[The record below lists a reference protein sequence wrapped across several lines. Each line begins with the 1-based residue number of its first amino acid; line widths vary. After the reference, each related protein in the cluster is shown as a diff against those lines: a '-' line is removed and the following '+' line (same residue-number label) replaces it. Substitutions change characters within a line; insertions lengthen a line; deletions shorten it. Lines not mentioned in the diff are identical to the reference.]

1 MKKTLKYFA
10 WACVIAAF
18 AAPVALADDDKAVN
32 NDAAIARSL
41 DIFNTLY
48 KELNTFYVDTI
59 DAQKSIEN
67 AINAMLDDI
76 DPYTE
81 YIPAKETDEFITI
94 STGEYGGIGSYLMER
109 TVNGKK
115 GVYISG
121 PYEGSPAARAGL
133 RSGDRIIMIDG
144 DSTANWTSDQV
155 SKRLK
160 GQANTHLTVT
170 VVRPY
175 DEDSI
180 KTFSFNRETISVNPV
195 PYYGVTRDNIGYI
208 DLTSFNEKSAQQVR
222 DALIELKKD
231 PRVKNIVLDLRSN
244 GGGIVEGAIQIVGY
258 FVPKGTQ
265 VLVMRGRDKSSERT
279 YKTTVD
285 PIDTDIPLA
294 VLIDGGSA
302 SASEITAGALQ
313 DLDRAVIIGSRSF
326 GKGLVQST
334 RQLPYDGILKVTIA
348 KYYIPSGRLIQ
359 EVDYGNR
366 NDDGTYKKTTTDST
380 ARIFHTA
387 HGREVRE
394 GGGIMPDI
402 KVEPRELKR
411 IVYNIMRDHWDFDFA
426 TKYVAE
432 HGNEIANPAGVR
444 AAAGHPAQ
452 DRDCRGLHERFHP
465 GPVRPPRADAQTR
478 PRPRPG
484 PAPPRHH
491 LPHRSGDHG
500 PPLLSARPSPERHQG
515 RRLPRRRQEDVRHR
529 RRIPAHPQHPR
540 QEREIQQEEKVTAN
554 WLNSLLKKRDTSCVA
569 PLFYKPVACNT
580 GTAREGTRFYK
591 KLFELFFFIEACL
604 GNNE

>member
-1 MKKTLKYFA
+1 MKKTLKILVWSCLA
-10 WACVIAAF
+10 IAL
-18 AAPVALADDDKAVN
+18 AAPCAMAGSDDNVN
-32 NDAAIARSL
+32 DDAAVARNL
-41 DIFNTLY
+41 DIFNSLY

-59 DAQKSIEN
+59 NAQKAIEN
-67 AINAMLDDI
+67 AINAMLNEI

-81 YIPAKETDEFITI
+81 YIPAVEADEFMTM
-94 STGEYGGIGSYLMER
+94 STGEYGGIGSYLTER

-121 PYEGSPAARAGL
+121 PYEGSPAARVGL
-133 RSGDRIIMIDG
+133 RAGDRIIVIDG
-144 DSTANWTSDQV
+144 DSTTGWTSDKV
-155 SKRLK
+155 SKRLR
-160 GQANTHLTVT
+160 GQANTHLTLT

-208 DLTSFNEKSAQQVR
+208 GLTTFNEKSAQQVR
-222 DALIELKKD
+222 EAVIELKKD
-231 PRVKNIVLDLRSN
+231 PRVKGIVLDLRSN
-244 GGGIVEGAIQIVGY
+244 GGGIVEGAIQIVGC

-285 PIDTDIPLA
+285 PVDTEIPLA
-294 VLIDGGSA
+294 VIIDGGSA

-313 DLDRAVIIGSRSF
+313 DLDRAVIIGNRSF

-334 RQLPYDGILKVTIA
+334 RSLPYDGMLKVTIA

-366 NDDGTYKKTTTDST
+366 NADGSYKKTTTDST
-380 ARIFHTA
+380 ARVFHTA

-394 GGGIMPDI
+394 GGGIDPDL

-432 HGNEIANPAGVR
+432 HG
-444 AAAGHPAQ
+444 Q
-452 DRDCRGLHERFHP
+452 DI
-465 GPVRPPRADAQTR
+465 
-478 PRPRPG
+478 
-484 PAPPRHH
+484 PAPADFQVTDEIFNEFKAFINPEKFEYDKVCEQQLAALRKTATAEGYMNDSTKAQFDRLEALLKHD
-491 LPHRSGDHG
+491 LDHD
-500 PPLLSARPSPERHQG
+500 LDL
-515 RRLPRRRQEDVRHR
+515 HR
-529 RRIPAHPQHPR
+529 RDISYLLGQEIMDRLYYQRGQVQNSIKDDEFLDKAKEMFDKPGEYARI
-540 QEREIQQEEKVTAN
+540 
-554 WLNSLLKKRDTSCVA
+554 LNIKSKPTKKTT
-569 PLFYKPVACNT
+569 P
-580 GTAREGTRFYK
+580 K
-591 KLFELFFFIEACL
+591 KKK
-604 GNNE
+604 

>member
-1 MKKTLKYFA
+1 MKKTLKYLA
-10 WACVIAAF
+10 WGCVVLCL
-18 AAPVALADDDKAVN
+18 AAPAALADDEKKVN
-32 NDAAIARSL
+32 DDAAVARSL

-67 AINAMLDDI
+67 AINAMLEDI

-81 YIPAKETDEFITI
+81 YIPAKETDEFMTI

-109 TVNGKK
+109 TVDGKK

-144 DSTANWTSDQV
+144 DSTATWTSDQV

-175 DEDSI
+175 DEDSV

-208 DLTSFNEKSAQQVR
+208 DLTTFNEKSAQQVR

-244 GGGIVEGAIQIVGY
+244 GGGIVEGAIQIVGC

-265 VLVMRGRDKSSERT
+265 VLQMRGRDKSSERT

-285 PIDTDIPLA
+285 PVDTEIPLA

-313 DLDRAVIIGSRSF
+313 DLDRAVIIGTRSF

-334 RQLPYDGILKVTIA
+334 RSLPYDGMLKVTIA

-366 NDDGTYKKTTTDST
+366 NADGTFKKTTTDST
-380 ARIFHTA
+380 ARVFHTA
-387 HGREVRE
+387 HGREVLE
-394 GGGIMPDI
+394 GGGIMPDL

-432 HGNEIANPAGVR
+432 HGHEILNPEDFEITDEIFNEFKAFVDAEKFEYDKVCEQQLATLRKTATAEGYMNDSTS
-444 AAAGHPAQ
+444 AQ
-452 DRDCRGLHERFHP
+452 FDRLEALLKHDL
-465 GPVRPPRADAQTR
+465 
-478 PRPRPG
+478 
-484 PAPPRHH
+484 
-491 LPHRSGDHG
+491 DHD
-500 PPLLSARPSPERHQG
+500 LDL
-515 RRLPRRRQEDVRHR
+515 HR
-529 RRIPAHPQHPR
+529 RDIAYLLAQEIMDRLYYQRGQVQNAIKDDEYLDKAKEMFDKAGEFRRI
-540 QEREIQQEEKVTAN
+540 
-554 WLNSLLKKRDTSCVA
+554 LNLGTKKNKS
-569 PLFYKPVACNT
+569 N
-580 GTAREGTRFYK
+580 K
-591 KLFELFFFIEACL
+591 KSK
-604 GNNE
+604 

>member
-1 MKKTLKYFA
+1 MKKTLKYLA
-10 WACVIAAF
+10 WACLVAVLAT
-18 AAPVALADDDKAVN
+18 PVALADDDNKAVN
-32 NDAAIARSL
+32 DDAAVARSL
-41 DIFNTLY
+41 DIFNSLY

-59 DAQKSIEN
+59 NAQKSIEN

-81 YIPAKETDEFITI
+81 YIPAKETDDFMTV

-109 TVNGKK
+109 TVDGKK

-133 RSGDRIIMIDG
+133 LSGDRIIMIDG
-144 DSTANWTSDQV
+144 DSIAGWGSDMV

-160 GQANTHLTVT
+160 GLANTHVTVT

-195 PYYGVTRDNIGYI
+195 PYYGVTRGNIGYI
-208 DLTSFNEKSAQQVR
+208 DLTTYNEKSAQQVR
-222 DALIELKKD
+222 DALIALKND
-231 PRVKNIVLDLRSN
+231 PRVKNIVLDLRGN
-244 GGGIVEGAIQIVGY
+244 GGGIVEGAIQIVGC

-265 VLVMRGRDKSSERT
+265 VLQMRGRDKSSERT

-285 PIDTDIPLA
+285 PVDTDIPLA
-294 VLIDGGSA
+294 VLIDGSSA

-313 DLDRAVIIGSRSF
+313 DLDRAVIIGSRSY

-334 RQLPYDGILKVTIA
+334 RSLPYDGMLKVTIA

-359 EVDYGNR
+359 EVDYSNR
-366 NDDGTYKKTTTDST
+366 NADGTYKKTTTDST
-380 ARIFHTA
+380 AAKAFYTV
-387 HGREVRE
+387 HGRKVFE
-394 GGGIMPDI
+394 GGGITPDI

-432 HGNEIANPAGVR
+432 HGQEIANPADFEVTDEIFNEFKAFINPTKFEYDKVCEQQLATLRKSATAEGYMNDSTT
-444 AAAGHPAQ
+444 AAF
-452 DRDCRGLHERFHP
+452 DRLEALLKHDL
-465 GPVRPPRADAQTR
+465 
-478 PRPRPG
+478 
-484 PAPPRHH
+484 
-491 LPHRSGDHG
+491 DHD
-500 PPLLSARPSPERHQG
+500 LDL
-515 RRLPRRRQEDVRHR
+515 HR
-529 RRIPAHPQHPR
+529 RDIDYLLGQEIMDRLYYQRGQVEHSIKDDDTLDKAKEMFDKPGEYARI
-540 QEREIQQEEKVTAN
+540 
-554 WLNSLLKKRDTSCVA
+554 LNISTKKA
-569 PLFYKPVACNT
+569 
-580 GTAREGTRFYK
+580 K
-591 KLFELFFFIEACL
+591 KK
-604 GNNE
+604 

>member
-1 MKKTLKYFA
+1 MKKTLKYLA
-10 WACVIAAF
+10 WACAALCV
-18 AAPVALADDDKAVN
+18 AAPAALADNDKSVN
-32 NDAAIARSL
+32 DDAAVARNL

-48 KELNTFYVDTI
+48 KELSTFYVDTI

-109 TVNGKK
+109 TSGDKK

-144 DSTANWTSDQV
+144 DSTAGWASDQV

-160 GQANTHLTVT
+160 GQPNTHLTVT

-175 DEDSI
+175 DEDSV

-208 DLTSFNEKSAQQVR
+208 ALTTYNEKSAQQVR
-222 DALIELKKD
+222 DALIELKRD

-244 GGGIVEGAIQIVGY
+244 GGGIVEGAIQIVGC

-265 VLVMRGRDKSSERT
+265 VLQMRGRDKSSERT

-285 PIDTDIPLA
+285 PVDTEIPLA
-294 VLIDGGSA
+294 VLIDGASA

-334 RQLPYDGILKVTIA
+334 RSLPYDGMLKVTIA

-366 NDDGTYKKTTTDST
+366 NADGTFKKTTTDST
-380 ARIFHTA
+380 AHVFHTA

-432 HGNEIANPAGVR
+432 HQGEI
-444 AAAGHPAQ
+444 
-452 DRDCRGLHERFHP
+452 
-465 GPVRPPRADAQTR
+465 
-478 PRPRPG
+478 
-484 PAPPRHH
+484 
-491 LPHRSGDHG
+491 
-500 PPLLSARPSPERHQG
+500 PSPADFSVTDTIFNEFKAFINADKFEYDKVCEQQLETLRKTATAEGYMNDSTKAQFD
-515 RRLPRRRQEDVRHR
+515 RLEQMLKHDLDHDLDLHR
-529 RRIPAHPQHPR
+529 RDIDYLIGQEIMDRLYYQRGQVQHSIKDDESLDKAKEMFDKPGEYARLLNLKAKKSKPAKQS
-540 QEREIQQEEKVTAN
+540 KAT
-554 WLNSLLKKRDTSCVA
+554 SKK
-569 PLFYKPVACNT
+569 
-580 GTAREGTRFYK
+580 K
-591 KLFELFFFIEACL
+591 K
-604 GNNE
+604 

>member
-1 MKKTLKYFA
+1 MKKTLKILVWSCLA
-10 WACVIAAF
+10 IAL
-18 AAPVALADDDKAVN
+18 AAPCAMAGSDDNVN
-32 NDAAIARSL
+32 DDAAVARNL
-41 DIFNTLY
+41 DIFNSLY

-59 DAQKSIEN
+59 NAQKAIEN
-67 AINAMLDDI
+67 AINAMLNEI

-81 YIPAKETDEFITI
+81 YIPAVEADEFMTM
-94 STGEYGGIGSYLMER
+94 STGEYGGIGSYLTER

-121 PYEGSPAARAGL
+121 PYEGSPAARVGL
-133 RSGDRIIMIDG
+133 RAGDRIIVIDG
-144 DSTANWTSDQV
+144 DSTTGWTSDKV
-155 SKRLK
+155 SKRLR
-160 GQANTHLTVT
+160 GQANTHLTLT

-180 KTFSFNRETISVNPV
+180 KTFSFNRETSSVNPV

-208 DLTSFNEKSAQQVR
+208 GLTTFNEKSAQQVR
-222 DALIELKKD
+222 EAVIELKKD
-231 PRVKNIVLDLRSN
+231 PRVKGIVLDLRSN
-244 GGGIVEGAIQIVGY
+244 GGGIVEGAIQIVGC

-285 PIDTDIPLA
+285 PVDTEIPLA

-313 DLDRAVIIGSRSF
+313 DLDRAVIIGNRSF

-334 RQLPYDGILKVTIA
+334 RSLPYDGMLKVTIA

-366 NDDGTYKKTTTDST
+366 NEDGTYKKTTTDST
-380 ARIFHTA
+380 ARVFYTA

-402 KVEPRELKR
+402 KVEPREMKR
-411 IVYNIMRDHWDFDFA
+411 IVYNIMRDQWDFDFA

-432 HGNEIANPAGVR
+432 HGKDIPNPTDFEVTDEIFNEFKAFINPEKFEYDKVCEQQLATLRKTATAEGYMNDST
-444 AAAGHPAQ
+444 AAQ
-452 DRDCRGLHERFHP
+452 FDRLEAMLKHDL
-465 GPVRPPRADAQTR
+465 
-478 PRPRPG
+478 
-484 PAPPRHH
+484 
-491 LPHRSGDHG
+491 DHD
-500 PPLLSARPSPERHQG
+500 LDL
-515 RRLPRRRQEDVRHR
+515 HR
-529 RRIPAHPQHPR
+529 RDIAYLIGQEIMDRLYYQRGQVENSIKDDEYLDAAKQMFDKPGEYARILNLKAKPA
-540 QEREIQQEEKVTAN
+540 
-554 WLNSLLKKRDTSCVA
+554 KKAST
-569 PLFYKPVACNT
+569 
-580 GTAREGTRFYK
+580 K
-591 KLFELFFFIEACL
+591 KKK
-604 GNNE
+604 

>member
-1 MKKTLKYFA
+1 MPA
-10 WACVIAAF
+10 GEHG
-18 AAPVALADDDKAVN
+18 APSALADDDDRAVSD
-32 NDAAIARSL
+32 DAAVARSL

-59 DAQKSIEN
+59 NAQRSIEN
-67 AINAMLDDI
+67 AINAMLEDI

-81 YIPAKETDEFITI
+81 YIPAVETDDFMML

-144 DSTANWTSDQV
+144 DSTVNWTSDQV

-195 PYYGVTRDNIGYI
+195 PYYGVTRGNIGYI
-208 DLTSFNEKSAQQVR
+208 DLTTFNDKSAQQVR
-222 DALIELKKD
+222 DAVIELKKD
-231 PRVKNIVLDLRSN
+231 PRVKAIVLDLRSN
-244 GGGIVEGAIQIVGY
+244 GGGIVEAAIQIVGC

-279 YKTTVD
+279 YKTTVE
-285 PIDTDIPLA
+285 PVDTEIPLA
-294 VLIDGGSA
+294 VLIDGASA

-334 RQLPYDGILKVTIA
+334 RALPYDGMLKVTIA
-348 KYYIPSGRLIQ
+348 RYYIPSGRLIQ

-366 NDDGTYKKTTTDST
+366 NADGSYKKTTTDST
-380 ARIFHTA
+380 ARVFYTA
-387 HGREVRE
+387 RGREVRE

-402 KVEPRELKR
+402 KVEPKELKR

-426 TKYVAE
+426 TRYVAQ
-432 HGNEIANPAGVR
+432 HGGEIPTPAEFEVTDAIFDEFKAFIDADKFEYDKVCEQQL
-444 AAAGHPAQ
+444 AALRKTATAEGYMNDSTTAQ
-452 DRDCRGLHERFHP
+452 FDRLEALLKHDL
-465 GPVRPPRADAQTR
+465 
-478 PRPRPG
+478 
-484 PAPPRHH
+484 
-491 LPHRSGDHG
+491 DHD
-500 PPLLSARPSPERHQG
+500 LNL
-515 RRLPRRRQEDVRHR
+515 HR
-529 RRIPAHPQHPR
+529 RDISYLLGQEIMDRLYYQRGQVENSIKDDDCLDKAKEMFDKPGEYARILR
-540 QEREIQQEEKVTAN
+540 
-554 WLNSLLKKRDTSCVA
+554 LDGKKA
-569 PLFYKPVACNT
+569 PSAKKT
-580 GTAREGTRFYK
+580 GK
-591 KLFELFFFIEACL
+591 KKS
-604 GNNE
+604 NKKK

>member
-1 MKKTLKYFA
+1 MKYLAWCCAALCLVTL
-10 WACVIAAF
+10 
-18 AAPVALADDDKAVN
+18 PALADDDDRAVN
-32 NDAAIARSL
+32 DDAAVARSL
-41 DIFNTLY
+41 SIFNALY

-59 DAQKSIEN
+59 NAQQSIEN

-81 YIPAKETDEFITI
+81 YIPAKETDDFITI

-133 RSGDRIIMIDG
+133 RTGDRIIMIDG

-208 DLTSFNEKSAQQVR
+208 ALSTYNEKSAQQVR
-222 DALIELKKD
+222 EALIELKKD

-265 VLVMRGRDKSSERT
+265 VLQMRGRDKSSERT

-285 PIDTDIPLA
+285 PIDTEIPLA

-313 DLDRAVIIGSRSF
+313 DLDRAVIIGTRSF

-334 RQLPYDGILKVTIA
+334 RTLPYDGMLKVTIA

-366 NDDGTYKKTTTDST
+366 NEDGTYKKTTTDST
-380 ARIFHTA
+380 ATVFHTA

-394 GGGIMPDI
+394 GGGIAPDI

-411 IVYNIMRDHWDFDFA
+411 IVYNIMRDRWDFDFA

-432 HGNEIANPAGVR
+432 HGQDIANPTDFQVTDEIFNKFKAFINPEKFEYDKVCEQQLATLRKTATAEGYMNDSTT
-444 AAAGHPAQ
+444 ALF
-452 DRDCRGLHERFHP
+452 DRLEAMLKHDL
-465 GPVRPPRADAQTR
+465 
-478 PRPRPG
+478 
-484 PAPPRHH
+484 
-491 LPHRSGDHG
+491 DHD
-500 PPLLSARPSPERHQG
+500 LDL
-515 RRLPRRRQEDVRHR
+515 HR
-529 RRIPAHPQHPR
+529 RDIAYLIGQEIMDRLYYQRGQVENSIKDDEYLDAARDMFNKPGEYARILNIKSKPA
-540 QEREIQQEEKVTAN
+540 
-554 WLNSLLKKRDTSCVA
+554 KK
-569 PLFYKPVACNT
+569 
-580 GTAREGTRFYK
+580 K
-591 KLFELFFFIEACL
+591 KK
-604 GNNE
+604 

>member
-1 MKKTLKYFA
+1 MKKTFKYLA
-10 WACVIAAF
+10 WACLVAAF
-18 AAPVALADDDKAVN
+18 VSPVALADDNKSIND
-32 NDAAIARSL
+32 DAAVARNL
-41 DIFNTLY
+41 DIFNSLY

-67 AINAMLDDI
+67 AIHAMLDDI

-81 YIPAKETDEFITI
+81 YIPAKETDDFMTI

-109 TVNGKK
+109 TVDGKK

-133 RSGDRIIMIDG
+133 RSGDRIVMIDG
-144 DSTANWTSDQV
+144 DSTAGWGSDKV

-175 DEDSI
+175 VEDSV

-195 PYYGVTRDNIGYI
+195 PYYGITRDDIGYI
-208 DLTSFNEKSAQQVR
+208 ALTTYNEKSAQQVR
-222 DALIELKKD
+222 DAVIELKKD
-231 PRVKNIVLDLRSN
+231 PRVKRIVLDLRSN
-244 GGGIVEGAIQIVGY
+244 GGGIVEGAIQIVGC

-265 VLVMRGRDKSSERT
+265 VLQMRGRDKSSERT

-285 PIDTDIPLA
+285 PVDTEIPLA

-313 DLDRAVIIGSRSF
+313 DLDRAVVIGNRSF

-334 RQLPYDGILKVTIA
+334 RSLPYDGMLKVTIA

-359 EVDYGNR
+359 EVDYSNR
-366 NDDGTYKKTTTDST
+366 NADGSYKKTTTDST
-380 ARIFHTA
+380 ARPFFTA
-387 HGREVRE
+387 HGRKVFE
-394 GGGIMPDI
+394 GGGIAPDI

-426 TKYVAE
+426 TKYVAQ
-432 HGNEIANPAGVR
+432 HGQEIANAADFQVTDEIFNEFKAFINPDKFEYDKVCEQQLATLR
-444 AAAGHPAQ
+444 KTAAAEGYMNDSTQAQFDRLEALLKHDLGH
-452 DRDCRGLHERFHP
+452 DLDL
-465 GPVRPPRADAQTR
+465 
-478 PRPRPG
+478 
-484 PAPPRHH
+484 
-491 LPHRSGDHG
+491 
-500 PPLLSARPSPERHQG
+500 
-515 RRLPRRRQEDVRHR
+515 HR
-529 RRIPAHPQHPR
+529 RDISYLLGQEITDRLYYQRGQVEFSIKDDDYLDKAKEMFDKPGEYNRI
-540 QEREIQQEEKVTAN
+540 
-554 WLNSLLKKRDTSCVA
+554 LNLKA
-569 PLFYKPVACNT
+569 KPT
-580 GTAREGTRFYK
+580 K
-591 KLFELFFFIEACL
+591 KTKKKK
-604 GNNE
+604 

>member
-1 MKKTLKYFA
+1 MKKTLKYLA
-10 WACVIAAF
+10 WALVALLV
-18 AAPVALADDDKAVN
+18 AAPGALADEERAVN
-32 NDAAIARSL
+32 DDAAIARNL
-41 DIFNTLY
+41 DIFNSLY
-48 KELNTFYVDTI
+48 KELCTFYVDTI
-59 DAQKSIEN
+59 NVQQSIEN

-81 YIPAKETDEFITI
+81 YIPAKETDEFMTL
-94 STGEYGGIGSYLMER
+94 STGEYGGIGSYLLER
-109 TVNGKK
+109 TVNGVK

-144 DSTANWTSDQV
+144 DSTVNWTSEQV

-175 DEDSI
+175 VEDSI

-208 DLTSFNEKSAQQVR
+208 CLTTFNEKSAQQVR

-244 GGGIVEGAIQIVGY
+244 GGGIVEGAIQIVGC

-265 VLVMRGRDKSSERT
+265 VLQMRGRDKSSERT
-279 YKTTVD
+279 YKTTVE
-285 PIDTDIPLA
+285 PVDTDIPLA
-294 VLIDGGSA
+294 VIIDGGSA

-313 DLDRAVIIGSRSF
+313 DMDRAVVIGSRSF

-334 RQLPYDGILKVTIA
+334 RTLPYDGMLKVTIA

-366 NDDGTYKKTTTDST
+366 NDDGSYKKTTTDST
-380 ARIFHTA
+380 ARVFYTA

-411 IVYNIMRDHWDFDFA
+411 IVYNIMRDQWDFDFG

-432 HGNEIANPAGVR
+432 HEGNIPQPADFQVTDEIFNEFKAFINPEKFEYDKVCEQQLATLRKTATAEGYMNDST
-444 AAAGHPAQ
+444 AAQ
-452 DRDCRGLHERFHP
+452 FDRLEAMLKHDL
-465 GPVRPPRADAQTR
+465 
-478 PRPRPG
+478 
-484 PAPPRHH
+484 
-491 LPHRSGDHG
+491 DHD
-500 PPLLSARPSPERHQG
+500 LDL
-515 RRLPRRRQEDVRHR
+515 HR
-529 RRIPAHPQHPR
+529 RDIAFLIGQEIMDRVYYQHGQVQNSIKDDEHLDAAKKMFDNPGEYARI
-540 QEREIQQEEKVTAN
+540 
-554 WLNSLLKKRDTSCVA
+554 LNLKS
-569 PLFYKPVACNT
+569 KPT
-580 GTAREGTRFYK
+580 K
-591 KLFELFFFIEACL
+591 KKK
-604 GNNE
+604 GKQ

>member
-1 MKKTLKYFA
+1 MKKTLKYLA
-10 WACVIAAF
+10 WTLIVSALAV
-18 AAPVALADDDKAVN
+18 PVALADDDKTVN
-32 NDAAIARSL
+32 DDAAVARSL

-59 DAQKSIEN
+59 DAQKAIEN
-67 AINAMLDDI
+67 AINAMLGDI

-81 YIPAKETDEFITI
+81 YIPAKETDEFMTI
-94 STGEYGGIGSYLMER
+94 STGEYGGIGSYLLER
-109 TVNGKK
+109 TIDGKK

-144 DSTANWTSDQV
+144 DSTAGWTSDQV

-208 DLTSFNEKSAQQVR
+208 CLTTFNEKSAQQVR
-222 DALIELKKD
+222 DALIELKQD

-244 GGGIVEGAIQIVGY
+244 GGGIVEGAIQIVGF

-265 VLVMRGRDKSSERT
+265 VLQMRGRDKSSERT
-279 YKTTVD
+279 YKTTVE
-285 PIDTDIPLA
+285 PVDTEIPLA

-313 DLDRAVIIGSRSF
+313 DLDRAVIVGSRSF

-334 RQLPYDGILKVTIA
+334 RSLPYDGMLKVTIA

-380 ARIFHTA
+380 ARVFHTA
-387 HGREVRE
+387 RGREVRE
-394 GGGIMPDI
+394 GGGIAPDV
-402 KVEPRELKR
+402 KVEQRELKR
-411 IVYNIMRDHWDFDFA
+411 IVYNIMRDQWDFDFG

-432 HGNEIANPAGVR
+432 HEGEI
-444 AAAGHPAQ
+444 
-452 DRDCRGLHERFHP
+452 
-465 GPVRPPRADAQTR
+465 
-478 PRPRPG
+478 
-484 PAPPRHH
+484 PAPADFEVTDEIFNEFKAFINPEKFEYDKVCEQQLATLRKTATAEGYMNDSTTALFDRLEAMLKHD
-491 LPHRSGDHG
+491 LDHD
-500 PPLLSARPSPERHQG
+500 L
-515 RRLPRRRQEDVRHR
+515 DMHR
-529 RRIPAHPQHPR
+529 RDIAFLIGQEIMDRVYYQHGQVQNSIKDDDYLDAAKKMFDNPGEYARI
-540 QEREIQQEEKVTAN
+540 
-554 WLNSLLKKRDTSCVA
+554 LNIKSKPTKKTT
-569 PLFYKPVACNT
+569 P
-580 GTAREGTRFYK
+580 K
-591 KLFELFFFIEACL
+591 KKKK
-604 GNNE
+604 

>member
-10 WACVIAAF
+10 WACVIAAL

-32 NDAAIARSL
+32 DDAAIARSL

-285 PIDTDIPLA
+285 PIDTNIPLA

-380 ARIFHTA
+380 ARIFHTV

-432 HGNEIANPAGVR
+432 HGQEIPEPANFQVTDEIFNEFKAFINADKFEYDKVCEQQLATLRKTAKAEGYMNDSTE
-444 AAAGHPAQ
+444 AQ
-452 DRDCRGLHERFHP
+452 FDRLEALLKHDLDH
-465 GPVRPPRADAQTR
+465 D
-478 PRPRPG
+478 
-484 PAPPRHH
+484 
-491 LPHRSGDHG
+491 LDLHRSDIAY
-500 PPLLSARPSPERHQG
+500 LLGQEIMDRTHYQRGQVQNSIKQDEYIDKAKEMFDKPGEFAR
-515 RRLPRRRQEDVRHR
+515 L
-529 RRIPAHPQHPR
+529 
-540 QEREIQQEEKVTAN
+540 
-554 WLNSLLKKRDTSCVA
+554 LNIKAKTSKKATS
-569 PLFYKPVACNT
+569 N
-580 GTAREGTRFYK
+580 K
-591 KLFELFFFIEACL
+591 KKKK
-604 GNNE
+604 

>member
-1 MKKTLKYFA
+1 MKKTLKFIA
-10 WACVIAAF
+10 WGCVALSI
-18 AAPVALADDDKAVN
+18 AAPVALADTDRAVN
-32 NDAAIARSL
+32 DDAAVARSL

-59 DAQKSIEN
+59 DAQKTIEN

-81 YIPAKETDEFITI
+81 YIPAKETDEFMTL
-94 STGEYGGIGSYLMER
+94 STGEYGGIGSYIMER
-109 TVNGKK
+109 TIDAKK
-115 GVYISG
+115 SVYISG
-121 PYEGSPAARAGL
+121 PYEGSPAARAGM
-133 RSGDRIIMIDG
+133 RAGDRIIMIDN
-144 DSTANWTSDQV
+144 DSTTGWSSDQV

-175 DEDSI
+175 DEDSV
-180 KTFSFNRETISVNPV
+180 KTFNLTRETISVNPV

-208 DLTSFNEKSAQQVR
+208 CLTTFNEKSAQQVR
-222 DALIELKKD
+222 DAVIELKKN
-231 PRVKNIVLDLRSN
+231 PKVKNIVLDLRGN
-244 GGGIVEGAIQIVGY
+244 GGGIVEGAIQIVGC

-265 VLVMRGRDKSSERT
+265 VLQMRGREKSSERT

-285 PIDTDIPLA
+285 PVDTEIPLA

-313 DLDRAVIIGSRSF
+313 DLDRAVIIGARSF

-334 RQLPYDGILKVTIA
+334 RTLPYDGMLKVTIA

-366 NDDGTYKKTTTDST
+366 NDDGTFKKTTTDST
-380 ARIFHTA
+380 ARVFHTA
-387 HGREVRE
+387 HGREVLE

-411 IVYNIMRDHWDFDFA
+411 IVYNIMRDRWDFDFA

-432 HGNEIANPAGVR
+432 HRQEIANPADFEVTDEIFNEFKAFINPEKFEYDKVCEQQLATLRKTAKAEGYMNDSTE
-444 AAAGHPAQ
+444 AQ
-452 DRDCRGLHERFHP
+452 FDRLEALLKHDLDH
-465 GPVRPPRADAQTR
+465 D
-478 PRPRPG
+478 
-484 PAPPRHH
+484 
-491 LPHRSGDHG
+491 LDLHRSDIAY
-500 PPLLSARPSPERHQG
+500 LLGQEIMDRTYYQRGQVQNSIKQDEYIDKAKEMFDKPGEFAR
-515 RRLPRRRQEDVRHR
+515 L
-529 RRIPAHPQHPR
+529 
-540 QEREIQQEEKVTAN
+540 
-554 WLNSLLKKRDTSCVA
+554 LNIKTKTSKKTTSS
-569 PLFYKPVACNT
+569 
-580 GTAREGTRFYK
+580 K
-591 KLFELFFFIEACL
+591 KKKK
-604 GNNE
+604 

>member
-1 MKKTLKYFA
+1 MKKTLKILVWSCLA
-10 WACVIAAF
+10 IAL
-18 AAPVALADDDKAVN
+18 AAPCAMAGSDDNVN
-32 NDAAIARSL
+32 DDAAVARNL
-41 DIFNTLY
+41 DIFNSLY

-59 DAQKSIEN
+59 NAQKAIEN
-67 AINAMLDDI
+67 AINAMLNEI

-81 YIPAKETDEFITI
+81 YIPAVEADEFMTM
-94 STGEYGGIGSYLMER
+94 STGEYGGIGSYLTER

-121 PYEGSPAARAGL
+121 PYEGSPAARVGL
-133 RSGDRIIMIDG
+133 RAGDRIIVIDG
-144 DSTANWTSDQV
+144 DSTTGWTSDKV
-155 SKRLK
+155 SKRLR
-160 GQANTHLTVT
+160 GQANTHLTLT

-208 DLTSFNEKSAQQVR
+208 GLTTFNEKSAQQVR
-222 DALIELKKD
+222 DAVIELKKD
-231 PRVKNIVLDLRSN
+231 PRVKGIVLDLRSN
-244 GGGIVEGAIQIVGY
+244 GGGIVEGAIQIVGC

-285 PIDTDIPLA
+285 PVDTEIPLA
-294 VLIDGGSA
+294 VIIDGGSA

-313 DLDRAVIIGSRSF
+313 DLDRAVIIGNRSF

-334 RQLPYDGILKVTIA
+334 RSLPYDGMLKVTIA

-366 NDDGTYKKTTTDST
+366 NEDGTYKMTTTDST
-380 ARIFHTA
+380 ARVFYTA

-402 KVEPRELKR
+402 KVEPREMKR
-411 IVYNIMRDHWDFDFA
+411 IVYNIMRDQWDFDFA

-432 HGNEIANPAGVR
+432 HGKDIPNPTDFEVTDEIFNEFKAFINPEKFEYDKVCEQQLATLRKTATAEGYMNDST
-444 AAAGHPAQ
+444 AAQ
-452 DRDCRGLHERFHP
+452 FDRLEAMLKHDL
-465 GPVRPPRADAQTR
+465 
-478 PRPRPG
+478 
-484 PAPPRHH
+484 
-491 LPHRSGDHG
+491 DHD
-500 PPLLSARPSPERHQG
+500 LDL
-515 RRLPRRRQEDVRHR
+515 HR
-529 RRIPAHPQHPR
+529 RDIAYLIGQEIMDRLYYQRGQVENSIKDDEYLDAAKQMFDKPGEYARILNLKAKPA
-540 QEREIQQEEKVTAN
+540 
-554 WLNSLLKKRDTSCVA
+554 KK
-569 PLFYKPVACNT
+569 
-580 GTAREGTRFYK
+580 K
-591 KLFELFFFIEACL
+591 K
-604 GNNE
+604 GKQ

>member
-1 MKKTLKYFA
+1 MKKTLKILVWSCLA
-10 WACVIAAF
+10 IAL
-18 AAPVALADDDKAVN
+18 AAPCAMAGSDDNVN
-32 NDAAIARSL
+32 DDAAVARNL
-41 DIFNTLY
+41 DIFNSLY

-59 DAQKSIEN
+59 NAQKAIEN
-67 AINAMLDDI
+67 AINAMLNEI

-81 YIPAKETDEFITI
+81 YIPAVEADEFMTM
-94 STGEYGGIGSYLMER
+94 STGEYGGIGSYLTER

-121 PYEGSPAARAGL
+121 PYEGSPAARVGL
-133 RSGDRIIMIDG
+133 RAGDRIIVIDG
-144 DSTANWTSDQV
+144 DSTTGWTSDKV
-155 SKRLK
+155 SKRLR
-160 GQANTHLTVT
+160 GQANTHLTLT

-208 DLTSFNEKSAQQVR
+208 GLTTFNEKSAQQVR
-222 DALIELKKD
+222 EAVIELKKD
-231 PRVKNIVLDLRSN
+231 PRVKGIVLDLRSN
-244 GGGIVEGAIQIVGY
+244 GGGIVEGAIQIVGS

-285 PIDTDIPLA
+285 PVDTEIPLA
-294 VLIDGGSA
+294 VIIDGGSA

-313 DLDRAVIIGSRSF
+313 DLDRAVIIGNRSF

-334 RQLPYDGILKVTIA
+334 RSLPYDGMLKVTIA

-366 NDDGTYKKTTTDST
+366 NEDGTYKKTTTDST
-380 ARIFHTA
+380 ARVFYTA

-402 KVEPRELKR
+402 KVEPREMKR
-411 IVYNIMRDHWDFDFA
+411 IVYNIMRDQWDFDFA

-432 HGNEIANPAGVR
+432 HGKDIPNPTDFEVTDEIFNEFKAFINPEKFEYDKVCEQQLATLRKTATAEGYMNDST
-444 AAAGHPAQ
+444 AAQ
-452 DRDCRGLHERFHP
+452 FDRLEAMLKHDL
-465 GPVRPPRADAQTR
+465 
-478 PRPRPG
+478 
-484 PAPPRHH
+484 
-491 LPHRSGDHG
+491 DHD
-500 PPLLSARPSPERHQG
+500 LDL
-515 RRLPRRRQEDVRHR
+515 HR
-529 RRIPAHPQHPR
+529 RDIAYLIGQEIMDRLYYQRGQVENSIKDDEYLDAAKQMFDKPGEYARI
-540 QEREIQQEEKVTAN
+540 
-554 WLNSLLKKRDTSCVA
+554 LNLKAKA
-569 PLFYKPVACNT
+569 A
-580 GTAREGTRFYK
+580 K
-591 KLFELFFFIEACL
+591 KKK
-604 GNNE
+604 GKQ

>member
-1 MKKTLKYFA
+1 MKKTLKILVWSCLA
-10 WACVIAAF
+10 IAL
-18 AAPVALADDDKAVN
+18 AAPCAMAGSDDNVN
-32 NDAAIARSL
+32 DDAAVARNL
-41 DIFNTLY
+41 DIFNSLY

-59 DAQKSIEN
+59 NAQKAIEN
-67 AINAMLDDI
+67 AINAMLNEI

-81 YIPAKETDEFITI
+81 YIPAVEADEFMTM
-94 STGEYGGIGSYLMER
+94 STGEYGGIGSYLTER

-121 PYEGSPAARAGL
+121 PYEGSPAARVGL
-133 RSGDRIIMIDG
+133 RAGDRIIVIDG
-144 DSTANWTSDQV
+144 DSTTGWTSDKV
-155 SKRLK
+155 SKRLR
-160 GQANTHLTVT
+160 GQANTHLTLT

-208 DLTSFNEKSAQQVR
+208 GLTTFNEKSAQQVR
-222 DALIELKKD
+222 EAVIELKKD
-231 PRVKNIVLDLRSN
+231 PRVKGIVLDLRSN
-244 GGGIVEGAIQIVGY
+244 GGGIVEGAIQIVGC

-285 PIDTDIPLA
+285 PVDTEIPLA
-294 VLIDGGSA
+294 VIIDGGSA

-313 DLDRAVIIGSRSF
+313 DLDRAVIIGNRSF

-334 RQLPYDGILKVTIA
+334 RSLPYDGMLKVTIA

-366 NDDGTYKKTTTDST
+366 NEDGTYKKTTTDST
-380 ARIFHTA
+380 ARVFYTA

-402 KVEPRELKR
+402 KVEPREMKR
-411 IVYNIMRDHWDFDFA
+411 IVYNIMRDQWDFDFA

-432 HGNEIANPAGVR
+432 HGKDIPNPTDFEVTDEIFNEFKAFINPEKFEYDKVCEQQLATLRKTATAEGYMNDST
-444 AAAGHPAQ
+444 AAQ
-452 DRDCRGLHERFHP
+452 FDRLEAMLKHDL
-465 GPVRPPRADAQTR
+465 
-478 PRPRPG
+478 
-484 PAPPRHH
+484 
-491 LPHRSGDHG
+491 DHD
-500 PPLLSARPSPERHQG
+500 LDL
-515 RRLPRRRQEDVRHR
+515 HR
-529 RRIPAHPQHPR
+529 RDIAYLIGQEIMDRLYYQRGQVENSIKDDEYLDAAKQMFDKPGEYARILNLKAKPA
-540 QEREIQQEEKVTAN
+540 
-554 WLNSLLKKRDTSCVA
+554 KKAST
-569 PLFYKPVACNT
+569 
-580 GTAREGTRFYK
+580 K
-591 KLFELFFFIEACL
+591 KKK
-604 GNNE
+604 

>member
-1 MKKTLKYFA
+1 MKKTLNYIA
-10 WACVIAAF
+10 WACLVVAL
-18 AAPVALADDDKAVN
+18 AAPVALADEEKAVN
-32 NDAAIARSL
+32 DDAAVARSL

-59 DAQKSIEN
+59 DAQKTIEN
-67 AINAMLDDI
+67 AINAMLEDI

-81 YIPAKETDEFITI
+81 YIPAKETDEFMTI

-109 TVNGKK
+109 TIDGKK
-115 GVYISG
+115 SVYISG
-121 PYEGSPAARAGL
+121 PYENSPAARAGL

-144 DSTANWTSDQV
+144 DSIAGWGSDKV

-160 GQANTHLTVT
+160 GQANTHLTMT

-195 PYYGVTRDNIGYI
+195 PYYGVTRGNIGYI
-208 DLTSFNEKSAQQVR
+208 GLTTFNEKSAQQVR

-244 GGGIVEGAIQIVGY
+244 GGGIVEGAIQIVGF

-265 VLVMRGRDKSSERT
+265 VLQMRGREKSSERT

-285 PIDTDIPLA
+285 PIDTEIPLA

-334 RQLPYDGILKVTIA
+334 RNLPYDGMLKVTIA

-366 NDDGTYKKTTTDST
+366 NADGTYKKTTTDST
-380 ARIFHTA
+380 ARVFHTA

-394 GGGIMPDI
+394 GGGIDPDL

-432 HGNEIANPAGVR
+432 HG
-444 AAAGHPAQ
+444 
-452 DRDCRGLHERFHP
+452 
-465 GPVRPPRADAQTR
+465 ADI
-478 PRPRPG
+478 
-484 PAPPRHH
+484 
-491 LPHRSGDHG
+491 
-500 PPLLSARPSPERHQG
+500 PSPADFKVTDEIFDEFKASIDPAKFEYDKVCEQQLATLRKTATAEGYMNDSTAAQFD
-515 RRLPRRRQEDVRHR
+515 RLEAMLKHDLDHDLDLHR
-529 RRIPAHPQHPR
+529 RDISYLLGQEIMDRLYYQRGQVENSIKDDEYLDKAKEMFDKPGEYARILNLPA
-540 QEREIQQEEKVTAN
+540 
-554 WLNSLLKKRDTSCVA
+554 KKTS
-569 PLFYKPVACNT
+569 P
-580 GTAREGTRFYK
+580 K
-591 KLFELFFFIEACL
+591 KKKK
-604 GNNE
+604 

>member
-1 MKKTLKYFA
+1 MKKTFKYIA
-10 WACVIAAF
+10 WALVLAAL
-18 AAPVALADDDKAVN
+18 AAPVALADDERIVN
-32 NDAAIARSL
+32 DDAAVARSL
-41 DIFNTLY
+41 DIFNSLY

-59 DAQKSIEN
+59 DAQKAIEN

-81 YIPAKETDEFITI
+81 YIPAKEADEFMTI

-109 TVNGKK
+109 TVNGVK

-121 PYEGSPAARAGL
+121 PYENSPAARAGL

-144 DSTANWTSDQV
+144 DSTATWTSDQV

-195 PYYGVTRDNIGYI
+195 PYYGVTRGNIGYI
-208 DLTSFNEKSAQQVR
+208 DLTTFNDKSAQQVR
-222 DALIELKKD
+222 EALIELKKD
-231 PRVKNIVLDLRSN
+231 PRVKSIVLDLRSN
-244 GGGIVEGAIQIVGY
+244 GGGIVEGAMQIVGC

-265 VLVMRGRDKSSERT
+265 VLQMRGREKSSERI

-285 PIDTDIPLA
+285 PVDTEIPLA

-334 RQLPYDGILKVTIA
+334 RNLPYDGMLKVTIA

-359 EVDYGNR
+359 EVDYGSR
-366 NDDGTYKKTTTDST
+366 NEDGSYKKTTTDST
-380 ARIFHTA
+380 AHVFHTA
-387 HGREVRE
+387 NGREVRE
-394 GGGIMPDI
+394 GGGIDPDI

-432 HGNEIANPAGVR
+432 HGQEIPNPTDFRVTDEIFNAFKAFIDPEKFEYDKVCEQQLATLRKTATAEGYMNDST
-444 AAAGHPAQ
+444 AAQ
-452 DRDCRGLHERFHP
+452 FDRLEAMLKHDLDHDLDLHRRDIAYLIGQEIMDRLYYQRGQVENSIKDDEVLDKAKEMFDKP
-465 GPVRPPRADAQTR
+465 GEYARIL
-478 PRPRPG
+478 
-484 PAPPRHH
+484 H
-491 LPHRSGDHG
+491 LPAKKG
-500 PPLLSARPSPERHQG
+500 
-515 RRLPRRRQEDVRHR
+515 
-529 RRIPAHPQHPR
+529 
-540 QEREIQQEEKVTAN
+540 
-554 WLNSLLKKRDTSCVA
+554 KKR
-569 PLFYKPVACNT
+569 
-580 GTAREGTRFYK
+580 
-591 KLFELFFFIEACL
+591 
-604 GNNE
+604 

>member
-1 MKKTLKYFA
+1 MRQTLKFMA
-10 WACVIAAF
+10 W
-18 AAPVALADDDKAVN
+18 VALAAALASPLALADNEPTVN
-32 NDAAIARSL
+32 DDAAVARNL
-41 DIFNTLY
+41 DIFNSLY

-59 DAQKSIEN
+59 NAQKAIEN

-81 YIPAKETDEFITI
+81 YIPAKEADEFMTI

-109 TVNGKK
+109 TIDGRK

-144 DSTANWTSDQV
+144 DSTAGWSSDQV

-175 DEDSI
+175 DPDSV

-195 PYYGVTRDNIGYI
+195 PYYGVTRGNIGYI
-208 DLTSFNEKSAQQVR
+208 DLTTFNEKSAQQVR
-222 DALIELKKD
+222 DAVIELKKD

-244 GGGIVEGAIQIVGY
+244 GGGIVEGAIQIVGC

-265 VLVMRGRDKSSERT
+265 VLQMRGRDKSSERT

-285 PIDTDIPLA
+285 PIDTTIPLA

-313 DLDRAVIIGSRSF
+313 DLDRAVIIGNRSF

-334 RQLPYDGILKVTIA
+334 RTLPYDAMLKVTIA

-366 NDDGTYKKTTTDST
+366 NADGTYKKTTTDST

-394 GGGIMPDI
+394 GGGIDPDI

-426 TKYVAE
+426 TRYVARHHDIAGPADFE
-432 HGNEIANPAGVR
+432 VTDEIFNEFKAFIDPAKFEYDKVCEQQLATLRKTATAEGYMNDSTR
-444 AAAGHPAQ
+444 AAL
-452 DRDCRGLHERFHP
+452 D
-465 GPVRPPRADAQTR
+465 
-478 PRPRPG
+478 
-484 PAPPRHH
+484 H
-491 LPHRSGDHG
+491 LEALLKHDLDHD
-500 PPLLSARPSPERHQG
+500 LDL
-515 RRLPRRRQEDVRHR
+515 HR
-529 RRIPAHPQHPR
+529 RDIAYLLGQEIMDRLYYQHGQVQNAIKDDDALDKAMEMFNKPGEYDRILNLKPA
-540 QEREIQQEEKVTAN
+540 
-554 WLNSLLKKRDTSCVA
+554 KKS
-569 PLFYKPVACNT
+569 KPAK
-580 GTAREGTRFYK
+580 RH
-591 KLFELFFFIEACL
+591 
-604 GNNE
+604 

>member
-1 MKKTLKYFA
+1 MKKTLKYLA
-10 WACVIAAF
+10 WACVALCL
-18 AAPVALADDDKAVN
+18 AAPAALADDDKAVN
-32 NDAAIARSL
+32 DDAAVARSL

-59 DAQKSIEN
+59 DAQKTIEN

-81 YIPAKETDEFITI
+81 YIPAKEADDFMTI
-94 STGEYGGIGSYLMER
+94 STGEYGGIGSYIMER
-109 TVNGKK
+109 TVDGVKS
-115 GVYISG
+115 VYISG

-133 RSGDRIIMIDG
+133 RTGDRIIMIDN
-144 DSTANWTSDQV
+144 DSTTGWTSEQV

-160 GQANTHLTVT
+160 GQANTHLTVK
-170 VVRPY
+170 VVRPW

-180 KTFSFNRETISVNPV
+180 KTFNLTRETISVNPV

-208 DLTSFNEKSAQQVR
+208 GLSTFNEKSAQQVR

-231 PRVKNIVLDLRSN
+231 PRVKNIILDLRSN
-244 GGGIVEGAIQIVGY
+244 GGGIVEGAIQIVGC

-285 PIDTDIPLA
+285 PVDTDIPLA

-326 GKGLVQST
+326 GKGLVQAT
-334 RQLPYDGILKVTIA
+334 RSLPYDGMLKVTIA

-366 NDDGTYKKTTTDST
+366 NADGTYKKTSAADSI
-380 ARIFHTA
+380 AQIFHTA
-387 HGREVRE
+387 HGREVRG
-394 GGGIMPDI
+394 GGGITPDL

-426 TKYVAE
+426 TKYVAQ
-432 HGNEIANPAGVR
+432 HRDEIPNPADFEITDEIFNEFKASIDPAKFEYDKVCEQQLATLRKTATTEGYMNDST
-444 AAAGHPAQ
+444 AAQ
-452 DRDCRGLHERFHP
+452 FDRLEQMLKHDLDHDLDLHR
-465 GPVRPPRADAQTR
+465 RDIST
-478 PRPRPG
+478 
-484 PAPPRHH
+484 
-491 LPHRSGDHG
+491 
-500 PPLLSARPSPERHQG
+500 LLSQEIMD
-515 RRLPRRRQEDVRHR
+515 RLYYQHGQVQNAIKIDECIDKAQEMFNKPGEYN
-529 RRIPAHPQHPR
+529 RI
-540 QEREIQQEEKVTAN
+540 
-554 WLNSLLKKRDTSCVA
+554 LNFSSKKRR
-569 PLFYKPVACNT
+569 K
-580 GTAREGTRFYK
+580 
-591 KLFELFFFIEACL
+591 
-604 GNNE
+604 

>member
-1 MKKTLKYFA
+1 MKKTLKILVWSCLA
-10 WACVIAAF
+10 IAL
-18 AAPVALADDDKAVN
+18 AAPCAMAGSDDNVN
-32 NDAAIARSL
+32 DDAAVARNL
-41 DIFNTLY
+41 DIFNSLY

-59 DAQKSIEN
+59 NAQKAIEN
-67 AINAMLDDI
+67 AINAMLNEI

-81 YIPAKETDEFITI
+81 YIPAVEADEFMTM
-94 STGEYGGIGSYLMER
+94 STGEYGGIGSYLTER

-121 PYEGSPAARAGL
+121 PYEGSPAARVGL
-133 RSGDRIIMIDG
+133 RAGDRIIVIDG
-144 DSTANWTSDQV
+144 DSTTGWTSDKV
-155 SKRLK
+155 SKRLR
-160 GQANTHLTVT
+160 GQANTHLTLT

-208 DLTSFNEKSAQQVR
+208 GLTTFNEKSAQQVR
-222 DALIELKKD
+222 DAVIELKKD
-231 PRVKNIVLDLRSN
+231 PRVKGIVLDLRSN
-244 GGGIVEGAIQIVGY
+244 GGGIVEGAIQIVGC

-285 PIDTDIPLA
+285 PVDTEIPLA
-294 VLIDGGSA
+294 VIIDGGSA

-313 DLDRAVIIGSRSF
+313 DLDRAVIIGNRSF

-334 RQLPYDGILKVTIA
+334 RSLPYDGMLKVTIA

-366 NDDGTYKKTTTDST
+366 NEDGTYKKTTTDST
-380 ARIFHTA
+380 ARVFYTA

-402 KVEPRELKR
+402 KVEPREMKR
-411 IVYNIMRDHWDFDFA
+411 IVYNIMRDQWDFDFA

-432 HGNEIANPAGVR
+432 HGKDIPNPTDFEVTDEIFNEFKAFINPEKFEYDKVCEQQLATLRKTATAEGYMNDST
-444 AAAGHPAQ
+444 AAQ
-452 DRDCRGLHERFHP
+452 FDRLEAMLKHDL
-465 GPVRPPRADAQTR
+465 
-478 PRPRPG
+478 
-484 PAPPRHH
+484 
-491 LPHRSGDHG
+491 DHD
-500 PPLLSARPSPERHQG
+500 LDL
-515 RRLPRRRQEDVRHR
+515 HR
-529 RRIPAHPQHPR
+529 RDIAYLIGQEIMDRLYYQRGQVENSIKDDEYLDAAKQMFDKPGEYARI
-540 QEREIQQEEKVTAN
+540 
-554 WLNSLLKKRDTSCVA
+554 LNLKAKA
-569 PLFYKPVACNT
+569 A
-580 GTAREGTRFYK
+580 K
-591 KLFELFFFIEACL
+591 KKK
-604 GNNE
+604 GKQ

>member
-1 MKKTLKYFA
+1 MKKTLKFIA
-10 WACVIAAF
+10 WGCVALSI
-18 AAPVALADDDKAVN
+18 AAPVALADTDRAVN
-32 NDAAIARSL
+32 DDAAVARSL

-59 DAQKSIEN
+59 DAQKTIEN

-81 YIPAKETDEFITI
+81 YIPAKETDEFMTL
-94 STGEYGGIGSYLMER
+94 STGEYGGIGSYIMER
-109 TVNGKK
+109 TIDGKK
-115 GVYISG
+115 SVYISG
-121 PYEGSPAARAGL
+121 PYEGSPAARAGM
-133 RSGDRIIMIDG
+133 RASDRIIMIDN
-144 DSTANWTSDQV
+144 DSTTGWSSDQV

-175 DEDSI
+175 DEDSV
-180 KTFSFNRETISVNPV
+180 KTFNLTRETISVNPV

-208 DLTSFNEKSAQQVR
+208 CLTTFNEKSAQQVR
-222 DALIELKKD
+222 DAVMELKKN
-231 PRVKNIVLDLRSN
+231 PKVKNIVLDLRGN
-244 GGGIVEGAIQIVGY
+244 GGGIVEGAIQIVGC

-265 VLVMRGRDKSSERT
+265 VLQMRGREKSSERT

-285 PIDTDIPLA
+285 PVDTEIPLA

-313 DLDRAVIIGSRSF
+313 DLDRAVIIGARSF

-334 RQLPYDGILKVTIA
+334 RTLPYDGMLKVTIA

-366 NDDGTYKKTTTDST
+366 NDDGTFKKTTTDST
-380 ARIFHTA
+380 ARVFHTA
-387 HGREVRE
+387 HGREVLE

-411 IVYNIMRDHWDFDFA
+411 IVYNIMRDRWDFDFA

-432 HGNEIANPAGVR
+432 HRQEIANPADFEVTDEIFNEFKAFINPEKFEYDKVCEQQLATLRKTAKAEGYMNDSTE
-444 AAAGHPAQ
+444 AQ
-452 DRDCRGLHERFHP
+452 FDRLEALLKHDLDH
-465 GPVRPPRADAQTR
+465 D
-478 PRPRPG
+478 
-484 PAPPRHH
+484 
-491 LPHRSGDHG
+491 LDLHRSDIAY
-500 PPLLSARPSPERHQG
+500 LLGQEIMDRTYYQRGQVQNSIKQDEYIDKAKEMFDKPGEFAR
-515 RRLPRRRQEDVRHR
+515 L
-529 RRIPAHPQHPR
+529 
-540 QEREIQQEEKVTAN
+540 
-554 WLNSLLKKRDTSCVA
+554 LNIKTKTSKKTTS
-569 PLFYKPVACNT
+569 N
-580 GTAREGTRFYK
+580 K
-591 KLFELFFFIEACL
+591 KKKK
-604 GNNE
+604 

>member
-1 MKKTLKYFA
+1 MKKTLKYLA
-10 WACVIAAF
+10 WSCVALSLT
-18 AAPVALADDDKAVN
+18 APMALADDEKAVN
-32 NDAAIARSL
+32 DDAAVARSL
-41 DIFNTLY
+41 DIFNSLY

-59 DAQKSIEN
+59 DAQKAIEN

-81 YIPAKETDEFITI
+81 YIPAKEADEFMTI

-109 TVNGKK
+109 TIDGKK

-121 PYEGSPAARAGL
+121 PYENSPAARAGL

-144 DSTANWTSDQV
+144 DSTAGWGSDQV

-170 VVRPY
+170 VGRPY

-180 KTFSFNRETISVNPV
+180 KSFSFNRETISVNPV
-195 PYYGVTRDNIGYI
+195 PYYGVTRNNIGYI
-208 DLTSFNEKSAQQVR
+208 DLTTFNEKSAQQVR
-222 DALIELKKD
+222 DALVELTKD
-231 PRVKNIVLDLRSN
+231 PRVKNIVLDLRGN
-244 GGGIVEGAIQIVGY
+244 GGGIVEGAIQIVGC

-285 PIDTDIPLA
+285 PVDTNIPLA

-313 DLDRAVIIGSRSF
+313 DLDRAVIIGNRSF

-334 RQLPYDGILKVTIA
+334 RSLPYDGMLKVTIA

-366 NDDGTYKKTTTDST
+366 NADGSYKKTTTDST
-380 ARIFHTA
+380 ARVFHTA

-394 GGGIMPDI
+394 GGGIDPDI
-402 KVEPRELKR
+402 KLEPRELKR

-432 HGNEIANPAGVR
+432 HGQEIANPADFQVTDEIFNEFKEFINADKFEYDKVCEQQLATLRKTATAEGYMNDST
-444 AAAGHPAQ
+444 AAQ
-452 DRDCRGLHERFHP
+452 FDRLEAMLKHDL
-465 GPVRPPRADAQTR
+465 
-478 PRPRPG
+478 
-484 PAPPRHH
+484 
-491 LPHRSGDHG
+491 DHD
-500 PPLLSARPSPERHQG
+500 LDL
-515 RRLPRRRQEDVRHR
+515 HR
-529 RRIPAHPQHPR
+529 RDISYLLGQEIMDRLYYQRGQVENAIKDDDALDKAKEMFDKPGEYNRI
-540 QEREIQQEEKVTAN
+540 
-554 WLNSLLKKRDTSCVA
+554 LNLTTKKSSQKAKR
-569 PLFYKPVACNT
+569 K
-580 GTAREGTRFYK
+580 
-591 KLFELFFFIEACL
+591 
-604 GNNE
+604 

>member
-1 MKKTLKYFA
+1 MKKTLKILVWSCLA
-10 WACVIAAF
+10 IAL
-18 AAPVALADDDKAVN
+18 AAPCAMAGSDDNVN
-32 NDAAIARSL
+32 DDAAVARNL
-41 DIFNTLY
+41 DIFNSLY

-59 DAQKSIEN
+59 NAQKAIEN
-67 AINAMLDDI
+67 AINAMLNEI

-81 YIPAKETDEFITI
+81 YIPAVEADEFMTM
-94 STGEYGGIGSYLMER
+94 STGEYGGIGSYLTER

-121 PYEGSPAARAGL
+121 PYEDSPAARVGL
-133 RSGDRIIMIDG
+133 RAGDRIIVIDG
-144 DSTANWTSDQV
+144 DSTTGWTSDKV
-155 SKRLK
+155 SKRLR
-160 GQANTHLTVT
+160 GQANTHLTLT

-208 DLTSFNEKSAQQVR
+208 GLTTFNEKSAQQVR
-222 DALIELKKD
+222 DAVIELKKD
-231 PRVKNIVLDLRSN
+231 PRVKGIVLDLRSN
-244 GGGIVEGAIQIVGY
+244 GGGIVEGAIQIVGC

-285 PIDTDIPLA
+285 PVDTEIPLA
-294 VLIDGGSA
+294 VIIDGGSA

-313 DLDRAVIIGSRSF
+313 DLDRAVIIGNRSF

-334 RQLPYDGILKVTIA
+334 RSLPYDGMLKVTIA

-366 NDDGTYKKTTTDST
+366 NEDGTYKKTTTDST
-380 ARIFHTA
+380 ARVFYTA

-402 KVEPRELKR
+402 KVEPREMKR
-411 IVYNIMRDHWDFDFA
+411 IVYNIMRDQWDFDFA

-432 HGNEIANPAGVR
+432 HGKDIPNPTDFEVTDEIFNEFKAFINPEKFEYDKVCEQQLATLRKTATAEGYMNDST
-444 AAAGHPAQ
+444 AAQ
-452 DRDCRGLHERFHP
+452 FDRLEAMLKHDL
-465 GPVRPPRADAQTR
+465 
-478 PRPRPG
+478 
-484 PAPPRHH
+484 
-491 LPHRSGDHG
+491 DHD
-500 PPLLSARPSPERHQG
+500 LDL
-515 RRLPRRRQEDVRHR
+515 HR
-529 RRIPAHPQHPR
+529 RDIAYLIGQEIMDRLYYQRGQVENSIKDDEYLDAAKQMFDKPGEYARILNLKAKPA
-540 QEREIQQEEKVTAN
+540 
-554 WLNSLLKKRDTSCVA
+554 KK
-569 PLFYKPVACNT
+569 
-580 GTAREGTRFYK
+580 K
-591 KLFELFFFIEACL
+591 K
-604 GNNE
+604 GKQ

>member
-1 MKKTLKYFA
+1 MKKTLKYLA
-10 WACVIAAF
+10 WGCVALCL
-18 AAPVALADDDKAVN
+18 AAPTALADTDRAVN
-32 NDAAIARSL
+32 DDTAVARSL
-41 DIFNTLY
+41 DIFNSLY

-59 DAQKSIEN
+59 DAQKAIEN

-81 YIPAKETDEFITI
+81 YIPSKETDEFMTL

-109 TVNGKK
+109 TVDGRK

-133 RSGDRIIMIDG
+133 RAGDRIIMIDG
-144 DSTANWTSDQV
+144 DSTDTWTSEQV

-160 GQANTHLTVT
+160 GQANTHLTVK

-208 DLTSFNEKSAQQVR
+208 DLTTFNEKSAQQVR
-222 DALIELKKD
+222 DAVIALKKD
-231 PRVKNIVLDLRSN
+231 PHVKNIVLDLRSN
-244 GGGIVEGAIQIVGY
+244 GGGIVEGAIQIVGC

-279 YKTTVD
+279 YKTTSDPVD
-285 PIDTDIPLA
+285 TKIPLA

-334 RQLPYDGILKVTIA
+334 RSLPYDGMLKVTIA

-366 NDDGTYKKTTTDST
+366 NADGSYKKTTTDST
-380 ARIFHTA
+380 ARVFHTA
-387 HGREVRE
+387 HGREVLE

-426 TKYVAE
+426 TRYVAQHQGGIASPADFE
-432 HGNEIANPAGVR
+432 VTDDMFNEFKEFLNPDKFEYDKVCEQQLAALRKTATAEGYMNDSTAAQFDRLEALLKHDLDHDLDLHRRDIAY
-444 AAAGHPAQ
+444 
-452 DRDCRGLHERFHP
+452 
-465 GPVRPPRADAQTR
+465 
-478 PRPRPG
+478 
-484 PAPPRHH
+484 
-491 LPHRSGDHG
+491 
-500 PPLLSARPSPERHQG
+500 LLSQEIMDRVYYQRGQVENSIKDDEYLDQAKEMFDKPGEYAR
-515 RRLPRRRQEDVRHR
+515 
-529 RRIPAHPQHPR
+529 I
-540 QEREIQQEEKVTAN
+540 
-554 WLNSLLKKRDTSCVA
+554 LNLKGKKR
-569 PLFYKPVACNT
+569 F
-580 GTAREGTRFYK
+580 
-591 KLFELFFFIEACL
+591 
-604 GNNE
+604 

>member
-1 MKKTLKYFA
+1 MKKTLKYLA
-10 WACVIAAF
+10 WACVVAAL
-18 AAPVALADDDKAVN
+18 AAPVALADEDKAVN
-32 NDAAIARSL
+32 DDAAVARSL

-81 YIPAKETDEFITI
+81 YIPAKEAEEFMTI

-109 TVNGKK
+109 TIDGKK

-144 DSTANWTSDQV
+144 DSTDTWTSDQV
-155 SKRLK
+155 SKHLK

-208 DLTSFNEKSAQQVR
+208 DLTTFNEKSAQQVR

-244 GGGIVEGAIQIVGY
+244 GGGIVEGAIQIVGC

-265 VLVMRGRDKSSERT
+265 VLQMRGRDKSSERT

-285 PIDTDIPLA
+285 PVDTEIPLA

-313 DLDRAVIIGSRSF
+313 DLDRAVIIGTRSF

-334 RQLPYDGILKVTIA
+334 RSLPYDGMLKVTIA

-366 NDDGTYKKTTTDST
+366 NADGSYKKTTSDST
-380 ARIFHTA
+380 ARVFYTA

-394 GGGIMPDI
+394 GGGIDPDI

-432 HGNEIANPAGVR
+432 HGNEIANPADFQVTDEIFNEFKAFINADKFEYDKVCEQQLATLRKTATTEGYMNDSIE
-444 AAAGHPAQ
+444 AQ
-452 DRDCRGLHERFHP
+452 FDRLEQMLKHDL
-465 GPVRPPRADAQTR
+465 
-478 PRPRPG
+478 
-484 PAPPRHH
+484 
-491 LPHRSGDHG
+491 DHD
-500 PPLLSARPSPERHQG
+500 LDL
-515 RRLPRRRQEDVRHR
+515 HR
-529 RRIPAHPQHPR
+529 RDITYLIGQEIMERLYYQRGQVQNAIKDDEYIDAAKKMFENPGEYARILHLKVKPA
-540 QEREIQQEEKVTAN
+540 
-554 WLNSLLKKRDTSCVA
+554 KKTSSS
-569 PLFYKPVACNT
+569 
-580 GTAREGTRFYK
+580 K
-591 KLFELFFFIEACL
+591 KKK
-604 GNNE
+604 